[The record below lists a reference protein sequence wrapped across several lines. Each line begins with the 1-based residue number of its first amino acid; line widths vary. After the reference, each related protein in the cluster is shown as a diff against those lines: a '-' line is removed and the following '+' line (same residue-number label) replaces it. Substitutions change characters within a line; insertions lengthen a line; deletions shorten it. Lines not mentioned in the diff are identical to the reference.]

1 MVNSFRSELG
11 GKKAVFDLLTD
22 DEVTAKFP
30 ALEKRAIKDFIP
42 WTRMVHAAKT
52 SYKGHIVDLP
62 EFVMKH
68 RAKLVLKPNDDS
80 AELNSF
86 RGADTDDLGWEK
98 ALRQAMRIPYVVQEV
113 AEPARAVFPLMQYG
127 SLMMKEMQVD
137 VHPHSFL
144 GKVHGCSSWL
154 SVAGTS
160 SFSTLTG
167 LAPTFLLE
175 GK

>member
-1 MVNSFRSELG
+1 MVQ
-11 GKKAVFDLLTD
+11 
-22 DEVTAKFP
+22 
-30 ALEKRAIKDFIP
+30 
-42 WTRMVHAAKT
+42 AAKT
-52 SYKGHIVDLP
+52 TYRGHTVDLP

-68 RAKLVLKPNDDS
+68 RTKLVLKPNDDS

-86 RGADTDDLGWEK
+86 RGAETDDLGWEK
-98 ALRQAMRIPYVVQEV
+98 ALRQAMRVPYVVQEV

-127 SLMMKEMQVD
+127 SLMMKEMQID

-154 SVAGTS
+154 SVAGS
-160 SFSTLTG
+160 SGFSTLTG